1 MGTQQTLLIII
12 SVILIGIA
20 ITAGFAIVRHQSFSN
35 NRGLL
40 MAEVQDYMVQL
51 SQTYRLVTTFNGV
64 SRNLEGVN
72 AGMMIDYIGWSSNP
86 ITNTNGTF
94 LIELESGIPIIYVKA
109 MGKES
114 SNGKVA
120 AVHGK
125 IEFPENKITVQAG
138 TISQDSSVAD
148 IELLD

>member
-1 MGTQQTLLIII
+1 MGTQQILLIII
-12 SVILIGIA
+12 SVIIIGIA
-20 ITAGFAIVRHQSFSN
+20 ITAGFAIVRHQGFSN

-40 MAEVQDYMVQL
+40 LAEVQDYMVQL

-64 SRNLEGVN
+64 SRNLDGVT
-72 AGMMIDYIGWSSNP
+72 AETMFDYIGWSHNP
-86 ITNTNGTF
+86 INTANGTF
-94 LIELESGIPIIYVKA
+94 FIEMEPGIPIIYIKA
-109 MGKES
+109 IGKEP

-138 TISQDSSVAD
+138 AIDEDAAVAEVD
-148 IELLD
+148 LLD